1 MENEPILLLTH
12 NGWGLELVKS
22 VQMIVGEVT
31 NVHEVALQA
40 EDSLGDYL
48 ERVTEK
54 IDQLTWHNQL
64 LILTDVKGGT
74 PSNVALR
81 LSKDYDLLIVS
92 GLCIRIRH
100 ETKWSWIS
108 FTRCRDDS
116 TSSSRQLSNF
126 RNSKIRKYR

>member
-1 MENEPILLLTH
+1 MYMKLHYKQRIH
-12 NGWGLELVKS
+12 WGLFRTS
-22 VQMIVGEVT
+22 
-31 NVHEVALQA
+31 H
-40 EDSLGDYL
+40 
-48 ERVTEK
+48 RK

-92 GLCIRIRH
+92 GLC
-100 ETKWSWIS
+100 
-108 FTRCRDDS
+108 
-116 TSSSRQLSNF
+116 TSLLLESVMKQSGPGFRLQDAEMIQQAKSRQLSNF

>member
-54 IDQLTWHNQL
+54 N
-64 LILTDVKGGT
+64 
-74 PSNVALR
+74 
-81 LSKDYDLLIVS
+81 
-92 GLCIRIRH
+92 
-100 ETKWSWIS
+100 
-108 FTRCRDDS
+108 
-116 TSSSRQLSNF
+116 
-126 RNSKIRKYR
+126 

>member
-92 GLCIRIRH
+92 GL
-100 ETKWSWIS
+100 
-108 FTRCRDDS
+108 
-116 TSSSRQLSNF
+116 
-126 RNSKIRKYR
+126 

>member
-40 EDSLGDYL
+40 EDSPGDYL

-92 GLCIRIRH
+92 GLCTSLLLESVMKQSGPGFRLQDAEMIQQAAV
-100 ETKWSWIS
+100 
-108 FTRCRDDS
+108 DS
-116 TSSSRQLSNF
+116 CQILEIP
-126 RNSKIRKYR
+126 K

>member
-54 IDQLTWHNQL
+54 IDQLT
-64 LILTDVKGGT
+64 
-74 PSNVALR
+74 
-81 LSKDYDLLIVS
+81 
-92 GLCIRIRH
+92 
-100 ETKWSWIS
+100 
-108 FTRCRDDS
+108 

>member
-40 EDSLGDYL
+40 EDSLWDYL

-92 GLCIRIRH
+92 GLCTSLLLESVMKQSGPGFRLQDAEMIQQAAV
-100 ETKWSWIS
+100 
-108 FTRCRDDS
+108 DS
-116 TSSSRQLSNF
+116 CQILEIP
-126 RNSKIRKYR
+126 K

>member
-92 GLCIRIRH
+92 GLC
-100 ETKWSWIS
+100 
-108 FTRCRDDS
+108 
-116 TSSSRQLSNF
+116 TSLLLESVMKQSGPGF
-126 RNSKIRKYR
+126 R

>member
-40 EDSLGDYL
+40 EDSQGDHL

-92 GLCIRIRH
+92 GLCTSLLLESVMKQSGPGFRLQDAEMIQQAAV
-100 ETKWSWIS
+100 
-108 FTRCRDDS
+108 DS
-116 TSSSRQLSNF
+116 CQILEIP
-126 RNSKIRKYR
+126 K

>member
-22 VQMIVGEVT
+22 VQMIVGEVK

-92 GLCIRIRH
+92 GLCTSLLLESVMKQSGPGFRLQDAEMIQQAAV
-100 ETKWSWIS
+100 
-108 FTRCRDDS
+108 DS
-116 TSSSRQLSNF
+116 CQILEIP
-126 RNSKIRKYR
+126 K

>member
-40 EDSLGDYL
+40 EDSLRDYL

-92 GLCIRIRH
+92 GLCTSLLLESVMKQSGPGFRLQDAEMIQQAAV
-100 ETKWSWIS
+100 
-108 FTRCRDDS
+108 DS
-116 TSSSRQLSNF
+116 CQILEIP
-126 RNSKIRKYR
+126 K

>member
-1 MENEPILLLTH
+1 MENEPILLFNTQWL
-12 NGWGLELVKS
+12 GLGISQKRPDDCRR
-22 VQMIVGEVT
+22 VT

-54 IDQLTWHNQL
+54 IEQLTWHNQL

-74 PSNVALR
+74 PNVALR

-92 GLCIRIRH
+92 GLCIVIIRIRH
-100 ETKWSWIS
+100 ETKWSWVS

-116 TSSSRQLSNF
+116 TRQ
-126 RNSKIRKYR
+126 

>member
-81 LSKDYDLLIVS
+81 LSKDDDLLIVS
-92 GLCIRIRH
+92 GLCTSLLLESVMKQSGPGFRLQDAEMIQQAAV
-100 ETKWSWIS
+100 
-108 FTRCRDDS
+108 DS
-116 TSSSRQLSNF
+116 CQILEIP
-126 RNSKIRKYR
+126 K